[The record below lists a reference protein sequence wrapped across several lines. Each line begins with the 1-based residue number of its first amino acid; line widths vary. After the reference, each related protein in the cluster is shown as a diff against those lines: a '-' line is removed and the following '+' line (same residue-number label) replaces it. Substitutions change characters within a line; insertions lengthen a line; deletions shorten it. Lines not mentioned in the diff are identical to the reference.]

1 MKCRG
6 PKRNR
11 NKFAIGK
18 GRSLRMEGRTVDHM
32 VASVMHHG
40 DCAEGYTPRPRQRV
54 EVFRRGEHTLPG
66 GGK

>member
-11 NKFAIGK
+11 NRFAIGK
-18 GRSLRMEGRTVDHM
+18 GRSLAMESRTVDHM
-32 VASVMHHG
+32 VASVYANRDDRM
-40 DCAEGYTPRPRQRV
+40 EGYVPRPKVRT
-54 EVFRRGEHTLPG
+54 EVWRRSDE

>member
-11 NKFAIGK
+11 NRFEIGK
-18 GRSLRMEGRTVDHM
+18 GRSLAMEGRTVDHM
-32 VASVMHHG
+32 VASVYAKG
-40 DCAEGYTPRPRQRV
+40 SDDIPGYVPRPKVQT
-54 EVFRRGEHTLPG
+54 EVWRRSDQ

>member
-32 VASVMHHG
+32 VASVYARAS
-40 DCAEGYTPRPRQRV
+40 DNIEGYTPRPKVRT
-54 EVFRRGEHTLPG
+54 EVWRRADE